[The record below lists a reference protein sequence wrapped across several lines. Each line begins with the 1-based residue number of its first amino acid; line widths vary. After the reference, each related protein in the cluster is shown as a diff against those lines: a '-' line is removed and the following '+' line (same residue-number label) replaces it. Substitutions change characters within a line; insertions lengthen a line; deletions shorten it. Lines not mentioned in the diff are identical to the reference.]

1 MKRRWMLAVGS
12 AALVCAQLLAASCG
26 DGSVISTG
34 DTADVGGDADVTFP
48 DVPVDTAGEDSVEVD
63 SLTPDTVVPDT
74 VEPDSVDPDTT
85 VVDTVEDTTV
95 ADTTDT
101 VEPPRY
107 VDWCRLQWPLD
118 ITVGSATAVATY
130 GRVYVAGLTDVTS
143 GNDTDAD
150 LVGRVGFG
158 AVGTDPT
165 TWASWF
171 AATPNTTWNATDAGE
186 PNNDEYTAT
195 IPSFA
200 ATGDF
205 DFAFAF
211 SLDGGVNWTYC
222 DRNAGAA
229 KDGSVDGYHADDAG
243 HATVVADPC
252 ATNPC
257 TAPPSGCNGG
267 TLEIYGSPGACAD
280 DGGTADCT
288 YTMTSSTDCVAQGDF
303 CDVGTL
309 SCINDACSPN
319 PCVTAPD
326 SVCEGSEKV
335 SYAAPGTCDD
345 TTGTA
350 ACSYG
355 EAGRVDCSTTT
366 GFCARGDCRTWRLAG
381 VGDLVITEIMPNPE
395 KVVDSSG
402 EWFEVK
408 NVADV
413 AVNLWG
419 LLVDDGDDGSDD
431 FIIGSDVVI
440 EPGAY
445 AVLGRVAEPA
455 NNGGITVDYVY
466 TGMALTNDADT
477 LRIKRDNDV
486 IDVVTWSSG
495 WPLSAAHTIQLASDQ
510 VAGDNSDVANWC
522 AGYTPYNDTDF
533 GTPGADNDACA
544 LSGLWCRLQWP
555 LDESVA
561 AGVELMTFGRVYVA
575 GVTDQ
580 TTGNDPH
587 PLLVGAAGFGPVGST
602 PDTWTAWFDA
612 TPNDSATGVEA
623 DNDEYVATLTGLATG
638 TYDFAYRFSGDGGGS
653 WVYCD
658 RNAGAGSDGSQ
669 DDFQTTN
676 AGHLTVVADPCA
688 PNPCTVAP
696 NACDANVLSV
706 YATPGTCTPNG
717 TDASCDFGTPTVTD
731 CSLTSE
737 LCDLGALDCVADPC
751 TPNPC
756 DTPPEPVCAGNEVV
770 TYVAEGT
777 CTVDSGAS
785 CAYPESGR
793 IDCGAQ
799 FCAEGAC
806 HDWRFVSQVGDL
818 LITELMPNPAVVADG
833 DAEWFEVKNV
843 TADQLNL
850 RGVLVFSNNA
860 SENTPVDVDLIVDA
874 GAYVVFGRSTNTAIN
889 GGVTVDVATPNLT
902 LANSNDLVGLMVGD
916 TVIDQ
921 VQYGTGGL
929 SLSVH
934 SGASLQ
940 LHAGATDN
948 GDAHDWCD
956 ATATYGTGDN
966 AGTPGADNGICWL
979 PVGWCRL
986 QFPED
991 ETYAPTTAFD
1001 AFGRY
1006 YVDGLTNVDQTAND
1020 PSPLVRGAFA
1030 ISAPPVDELDTLNDP
1045 ATWTWTYADLN
1056 AGYGTSSPGFE
1067 ANNDEWTK
1075 NLTAPATPGAYL
1087 LGFRVSGDSGQT
1099 WTYCDVNKGALHDGS
1114 EDDFAIADAG
1124 KITVLDPCAANPCTD
1139 PPDACTAE
1147 VLSTYASPGT
1157 CSVDGATFACDYG
1170 TATDTDCTTT
1180 LGRCEPTLAIC
1191 VECVEDTDCALPFET
1206 CDTTTTHACQA
1217 DCVDDG
1223 YGSNH
1228 SLAEAATLPTDTLA
1242 TDLVLCAD
1250 TPDFYKVALAAG
1262 DTLDVLVEFTVA
1274 SGASNLE
1281 LVIYGLDGS
1290 TVVASDSAAAT
1301 SVTASYTVPAGEA
1314 GDYTFVVR
1322 GAGADLAATYDMTV
1336 LFANDP
1342 CVPNPCT
1349 SAPVAFCSGG
1359 SVFTPE
1365 DPGTCAGDGGTGFTC
1380 DYTTNQVET
1389 PCAAFCNGGVCTDWR
1404 YPENAGD
1411 LVITEFF
1418 ADPSAGALGA
1428 WFEVY
1433 NPTADPLNL
1442 DQLDVFDL
1450 DTDTFTVSGDVIV
1463 QPGAYFVFGASSDTA
1478 QNGGVNVDYVWTNFT
1493 LDVAADE
1500 IALSWIGADL
1510 DDIVW
1515 DGAWPT
1521 ATDTAASLNPDV
1533 VATGNAAASGND
1545 GAGSWCLATSSY
1557 GGGGTL
1563 GTPGAANDACVTTW
1577 TIGYCKLQH
1586 PQTLA
1591 LAPGATSENV
1601 YGRVYAAGLTDQSSG
1616 NDTDDSLIG
1625 VVGYGPVGSLPAGNG
1640 DWTWSANAT
1649 STPTPLYDGG
1659 TSNNDEYFSTLTAP
1673 VAGVYDYAFRF
1684 SGDGG
1689 NTWLYCD
1696 KDGVTPPDVGSP
1708 LSYDVGQAGVLTVTA
1723 PSFDLFFSEY
1733 IEPTSGVNKIV
1744 EIFNY
1749 GTEAI
1754 DLTECVLQQ
1763 YNNGSATVS
1772 YSLPLTT
1779 SLAAQDTYVI
1789 CNAGQ
1794 TTVAAGICDLST
1806 TNSVMGFNGDDALAI
1821 VCGGQFVDVIGKI
1834 GQDPG
1839 TAWGSG
1845 SVTTADRILRRNCG
1859 VTQGDTNGADDF
1871 DPATE
1876 WSAVTYAAAT
1886 MDDGLGSYRPVP
1898 LSVTAGGGKSLVF
1911 EAVDLVT
1918 KKAVLR
1924 NVSAAEVT
1932 VTSAWRMCNFPQ
1944 YEPFVTADLAIPAGE
1959 SRVVDIPAN
1968 LALSASVDFEL
1979 ALYVDQTFSSA
1990 DSMVAYVAVNA
2001 GGHTRE
2007 SVAVTAG
2014 VWTAGNFITMA
2025 ITDPGF
2031 ALNDGATATAAA
2043 AYTVYG
2049 PYCAVR

>member
-74 VEPDSVDPDTT
+74 VVPDSVDPDSVDPDTT
-85 VVDTVEDTTV
+85 VVDTAEDTTV

-211 SLDGGVNWTYC
+211 SLDGGANWTYC

-280 DGGTADCT
+280 DAGTADCT

-309 SCINDACSPN
+309 SCINDACTPN
-319 PCVTAPD
+319 PCETAPD

-345 TTGTA
+345 TSGTA

-355 EAGRVDCSTTT
+355 EAGRVDCSATT

-408 NVADV
+408 NVAAV

-431 FIIGSDVVI
+431 FIVGSDVVI

-445 AVLGRVAEPA
+445 AVLGRLADPA
-455 NNGGITVDYVY
+455 NNGGVDVDYAY
-466 TGMALTNDADT
+466 TGMALSNSGTDS
-477 LRIKRDNDV
+477 LRIKRGADV
-486 IDVVTWSSG
+486 IDVVTWG
-495 WPLSAAHTIQLASDQ
+495 DTWPVAPATALQLDPTMTD
-510 VAGDNSDVANWC
+510 GDNSDVANWC

-533 GTPGADNDACA
+533 GTPGADNDACV

-587 PLLVGAAGFGPVGST
+587 PLLVGAAGFGSVGTT

-638 TYDFAYRFSGDGGGS
+638 TYDFAYRFSGDGGDS

-756 DTPPEPVCAGNEVV
+756 DTPPEPVCAGTEVV

-793 IDCGAQ
+793 VDCGAQ

-818 LITELMPNPAVVADG
+818 MITELMPNPAVVDDG

-850 RGVLVFSNNA
+850 RGVLVVSNNA

-889 GGVTVDVATPNLT
+889 GGVTVDFATPNLT

-956 ATATYGTGDN
+956 GTATYGTGDN
-966 AGTPGADNGICWL
+966 EGTPGADNGICWL

-1006 YVDGLTNVDQTAND
+1006 YVDGLTDVDQTAND
-1020 PSPLVRGAFA
+1020 PSPFVRGAFA
-1030 ISAPPVDELDTLNDP
+1030 ISAPPVDEFDTLNDP
-1045 ATWTWTYADLN
+1045 ATWSWTYADLN

-1087 LGFRVSGDSGQT
+1087 LGFRVSGDSGKT

-1124 KITVLDPCAANPCTD
+1124 QITVSDPCDPNPCSD
-1139 PPDACTAE
+1139 PPDVCTAE
-1147 VLSTYASPGT
+1147 VLSTYASSGT
-1157 CSVDGATFACDYG
+1157 CSIDGATFACDYG
-1170 TATDTDCTTT
+1170 AATDTDCTTT
-1180 LGRCEPTLAIC
+1180 LGRCEPTSATC

-1206 CDTTTTHACQA
+1206 CDTATTHACQA

-1228 SLAEAATLPTDTLA
+1228 SLAEAATLSTDTLA

-1250 TPDFYKVALAAG
+1250 TPDFYKVALVAG

-1281 LVIYGLDGS
+1281 LIVYGLDGS

-1301 SVTASYTVPAGEA
+1301 SVTASYTVPAGAA

-1342 CVPNPCT
+1342 CVPNPCD
-1349 SAPVAFCSGG
+1349 SAPAASCNGDSLV
-1359 SVFTPE
+1359 TPE
-1365 DPGTCAGDGGTGFTC
+1365 DPGTCAGDGGSGFTC

-1411 LVITEFF
+1411 LVITEYF

-1442 DQLDVFDL
+1442 DQVDVFDL
-1450 DTDTFTVSGDVIV
+1450 DTDSFTVSGDVIV
-1463 QPGAYFVFGASSDTA
+1463 QPGAYFVFGASADTGA
-1478 QNGGVNVDYVWTNFT
+1478 NGGVNVDYVWSDFT
-1493 LDVAADE
+1493 LDAAADE
-1500 IALSWIGADL
+1500 IALSWLGAADL
-1510 DDIVW
+1510 DDIAW
-1515 DGAWPT
+1515 DAAWPT
-1521 ATDTAASLNPDV
+1521 ASDTAASLNPDV
-1533 VATGNAAASGND
+1533 VATGNDAASGND

-1577 TIGYCKLQH
+1577 TVGFCRLQW
-1586 PQTLA
+1586 PPTLDMSV
-1591 LAPGATSENV
+1591 GGTVDV
-1601 YGRVYAAGLTDQSSG
+1601 YGRVYIAGLTDPDPDTG
-1616 NDTDDSLIG
+1616 NNPDPSVLG
-1625 VVGYGPVGSLPAGNG
+1625 SVGYGPTGSLPAGNAA
-1640 DWTWSANAT
+1640 WTWSDIGGPN
-1649 STPTPLYDGG
+1649 DGYHAEEQ
-1659 TSNNDEYFSTLTAP
+1659 NNDEYYSTLTAP
-1673 VAGVYDYAFRF
+1673 GVGVYDYAFRF

-1689 NTWLYCD
+1689 TTWLYCD

-1708 LSYDVGQAGVLTVTA
+1708 LDYSAAQAGVLTVTA
-1723 PSFDLFFSEY
+1723 VPFFISEY
-1733 IEPTSGVNKIV
+1733 IEGGSNNKAI
-1744 EIFNY
+1744 ELFNGGATAY
-1749 GTEAI
+1749 DFAVHTCTLE
-1754 DLTECVLQQ
+1754 L
-1763 YNNGSATVS
+1763 YFNGAATATGH
-1772 YSLPLTT
+1772 LPLTGTVPAGGTWTLCNSSSAAALKNKCQQT
-1779 SLAAQDTYVI
+1779 SGSLTFNGNDTVELVCDGERVDIFGKIAGGTADFAANVTLHRVCGTTGGDLDGTDAFDSAAWVQYAQDT
-1789 CNAGQ
+1789 
-1794 TTVAAGICDLST
+1794 
-1806 TNSVMGFNGDDALAI
+1806 FNG
-1821 VCGGQFVDVIGKI
+1821 IG
-1834 GQDPG
+1834 
-1839 TAWGSG
+1839 
-1845 SVTTADRILRRNCG
+1845 N
-1859 VTQGDTNGADDF
+1859 
-1871 DPATE
+1871 
-1876 WSAVTYAAAT
+1876 
-1886 MDDGLGSYRPVP
+1886 YRPIVAGA
-1898 LSVTAGGGKSLVF
+1898 TAGGGKGLVF

-1924 NVSAAEVT
+1924 NVSAADVT
-1932 VTSAWRMCNFPQ
+1932 VTSAWRMCNFPN
-1944 YEPFVTADLAIPAGE
+1944 YEPFVSADLVIAPGA
-1959 SRVVDIPAN
+1959 SATVDIPAN

-1979 ALYVDQTFSSA
+1979 ALYLDSSFGSDA
-1990 DSMVAYVAVNA
+1990 SMVAYVAVNA

-2007 SVAVTAG
+2007 AVAVTAG
-2014 VWTAGNFITMA
+2014 VWTAGSFITMA

-2031 ALNDGATATAAA
+2031 ALKDGATAVAAD
-2043 AYTVYG
+2043 AYAVYG
-2049 PYCAVR
+2049 PYCTVR